1 MQYGSALRAK
11 VLILGIA
18 DRDYSY
24 SLRDIP
30 NSIRMIFAQN
40 LDFVDGRFHVMPL
53 GLEILSISVNG
64 FTEYVDLRF
73 RSIAKAPKILIC
85 PLNRHRF
92 WETLYRGS
100 IPIVKASTW
109 SRHISILGIPVCQID
124 DWSIDWLE
132 KVLEYGAFQEF
143 DPLNIPSLWNQL
155 WESRIFSGI

>member
-40 LDFVDGRFHVMPL
+40 LDFVDGRFHVMSL

-85 PLNRHRF
+85 PLSVTHSDR
-92 WETLYRGS
+92 
-100 IPIVKASTW
+100 I
-109 SRHISILGIPVCQID
+109 
-124 DWSIDWLE
+124 
-132 KVLEYGAFQEF
+132 KVLKLSKHTILNVVFQEERME
-143 DPLNIPSLWNQL
+143 LRTLAL
-155 WESRIFSGI
+155 